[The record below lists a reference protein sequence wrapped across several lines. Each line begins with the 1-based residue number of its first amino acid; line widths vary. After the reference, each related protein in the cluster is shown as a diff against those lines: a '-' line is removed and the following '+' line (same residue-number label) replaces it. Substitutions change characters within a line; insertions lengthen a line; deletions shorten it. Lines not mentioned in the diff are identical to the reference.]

1 MMNHTF
7 LGNSRRGMK
16 RDRYRNY
23 FRALQLTATKTNTI
37 LNCAVCCAVLSFIRV
52 DYFLNPHLNCKK
64 SGQQIIK
71 IFKMHPF

>member
-7 LGNSRRGMK
+7 LGNSLRGMK

-37 LNCAVCCAVLSFIRV
+37 LNCAVLSFIRV

-71 IFKMHPF
+71 FLKCTHFEI